1 MTQKLLLVDGHSIL
15 NRAFYGM
22 PDLTNAEGLHTNAVI
37 GFLNIFI
44 KLLDD
49 ENPDYVVVAFDTS
62 APTFRHDIF
71 KEYKGT
77 RKPMPE
83 ELRQQVPLL
92 KEVLDSM
99 GVKRYEQPGLEA
111 DDILGTLAKRA
122 EAQGMIVTL
131 VSGDRDLLQIASDN
145 ILIAN
150 PKTKGGQTTV
160 ERYHTQEVIDE
171 WGVTPEKFVEL
182 KALMGDSSDNIPGV
196 PKVGPKT
203 AKELMQTYGSI
214 AGIYEHVEEI
224 TKNAIRE
231 SLKANKE
238 SCDLSYT
245 LALIKTDADFEL
257 PWDSAKRV
265 NYLNENAYKE
275 YKRLGFKRLLSKFS
289 EEVVNNAFA
298 SLESGSVNAGGVA
311 TGANSGAGNDS
322 GIGSATVAGGSTESG
337 GGAGAENAAGTH
349 NGTGFANN
357 SASGTGF
364 GSRSGEGTGTFG
376 TSSNAGLDSEL
387 ESILRTVPQKVEAVS
402 ISSFDEAKKVIDE
415 AKSYAAGHD
424 DRFIGYSVV
433 EDSKN
438 EDDFIGLGISFE
450 TGKAF
455 FLRQSE
461 KFTAKEAGKVLED
474 LSKDCR
480 LATFDIKNT
489 YHLFTPYEIDQKKE
503 KGNFDILIGAY
514 LLNPLKDDY
523 TPEDIAGEHLGRM
536 MKSYKERFG
545 KSSLKELIE
554 VPKQMTLDL
563 GIPIPEEDTK
573 KKSKKLA
580 TPEILPEDALK
591 QIVEYAGEV
600 ANTSM
605 LAASVIEKKLEAS
618 EMAGLMRQ
626 VEMPLSYVLYSME
639 KEGIICRRDALKE
652 YGDKLSGRIE
662 ELQANIYKEAGEE
675 FNINSPKQLGVIL
688 FEKLGYEGG
697 KKTKTGYST
706 SADVL
711 EKLAPEHPFVRD
723 ILEYRGLAKLKST
736 YADGLADYIESD
748 DRIHTVFNQ
757 TITATGRISSSEPN
771 LQNIPMRTELGRAI
785 RKVFVPKDG
794 YVFADADYS
803 QVELR
808 ILADMCADEGL
819 LEDYRSG
826 KDIHRATASK
836 VFHTPFEEVTDTQRR
851 NAKAVNFGIVYG
863 ISVFGL
869 ANDLDISR
877 EEAKSYM
884 EEYFITYPGV
894 KAYQEGAVAFAK
906 EHGYS
911 ITTFGRRRPIPE
923 LKESN
928 FMRRQFGERV
938 AMNAPIQG
946 TAADIMKIA
955 MIRVFERL
963 RREKLK
969 SKLILQIHDELL
981 IETAPDEV
989 DVVKNLLTEEMQ
1001 KAADLKVPLIAECSI
1016 GSDWFEAK

>member
-1 MTQKLLLVDGHSIL
+1 MASKLLLVDGHSIL

-37 GFLNIFI
+37 GFLNIFF

-131 VSGDRDLLQIASDN
+131 VSGDRDLLQIATDN

-245 LALIKTDADFEL
+245 LALIKTDADFDL

-298 SLESGSVNAGGVA
+298 SLEAGQANAGLTNSSAATGVNPENSTRNSAGAGIAAESGSSLESADA
-311 TGANSGAGNDS
+311 AGAG
-322 GIGSATVAGGSTESG
+322 
-337 GGAGAENAAGTH
+337 
-349 NGTGFANN
+349 
-357 SASGTGF
+357 SGTG
-364 GSRSGEGTGTFG
+364 SGTD
-376 TSSNAGLDSEL
+376 AGLDTGL
-387 ESILRTVPQKVEAVS
+387 ENFLRSVPQKVEAVVV
-402 ISSFDEAKKVIDE
+402 SSFDEAGKIIAE
-415 AKSYAAGHD
+415 AKAYAKGHD
-424 DRFIGYSVV
+424 DRFIGYSVI
-433 EDSKN
+433 EDSKDA
-438 EDDFIGLGISFE
+438 DDFIGLGISFE
-450 TGKAF
+450 NGKAY
-455 FLRQSE
+455 FLRHTE
-461 KFTAKEAGKVLED
+461 KFTADEAGKVLED

-489 YHLFTPYEIDQKKE
+489 YHLFTPYEIDQKKG

-545 KSSLKELIE
+545 KSGLKELIE

-573 KKSKKLA
+573 KKSKKA
-580 TPEILPEDALK
+580 AAPDILPEDALK
-591 QIVEYAGEV
+591 QIAEYAGEV

-605 LAASVIEKKLEAS
+605 LSASVIETKLEAS
-618 EMAGLMRQ
+618 KMAGLMRE

-955 MIRVFERL
+955 MIKVFMRL
-963 RREKLK
+963 RKENLK

-989 DVVKNLLTEEMQ
+989 EVVKKLLTEEME
-1001 KAADLKVPLIAECSI
+1001 KAADLKVPLIAECSV

>member
-37 GFLNIFI
+37 GFLNIFF

-99 GVKRYEQPGLEA
+99 GVRRYEQPGLEA

-171 WGVTPEKFVEL
+171 WGLTPEKFVEL

-257 PWDSAKRV
+257 PWDSAKRI

-298 SLESGSVNAGGVA
+298 SLEEGPANGGNMTSGEGMADAGKA
-311 TGANSGAGNDS
+311 SGASAEAGNSD
-322 GIGSATVAGGSTESG
+322 
-337 GGAGAENAAGTH
+337 
-349 NGTGFANN
+349 
-357 SASGTGF
+357 GF
-364 GSRSGEGTGTFG
+364 GSGMGG
-376 TSSNAGLDSEL
+376 SSVLGSDSEL
-387 ESILRTVPQKVEAVS
+387 ESFLRSVPQKVEAVS
-402 ISSFDEAKKVIDE
+402 VSSFDEAQKIIAE
-415 AKSYAAGHD
+415 AKEYAKGND

-433 EDSKN
+433 EDSKD

-450 TGKAF
+450 SGKAY
-455 FLRQSE
+455 FLRQTE
-461 KFTAKEAGKVLED
+461 KFTAKEAGKVLEE
-474 LSKDCR
+474 LSKECR

-573 KKSKKLA
+573 KKSKKSA

-605 LAASVIEKKLEAS
+605 LAATVIEKKLEEA
-618 EMAGLMRQ
+618 EMSKLMWQ
-626 VEMPLSYVLYSME
+626 IEMPLSYVLYSME
-639 KEGIICRRDALKE
+639 KEGIICKRDALKE
-652 YGDKLSGRIE
+652 YGDKLAGRIA
-662 ELQANIYKEAGEE
+662 ELEKNIYKEAGEE

-785 RKVFVPKDG
+785 RKVFVPKEG
-794 YVFADADYS
+794 YLFADADYS

-808 ILADMCADEGL
+808 ILADMCADDGL

-836 VFHTPFEEVTDTQRR
+836 VFHTPFDEVTDAQRR

-884 EEYFITYPGV
+884 DGYFVTYPGV
-894 KAYQEGAVAFAK
+894 KTYQESAISFAK

-989 DVVKNLLTEEMQ
+989 EAVKSLLTEEMQ
-1001 KAADLKVPLIAECSI
+1001 KAADLKVPLIAQCSI
-1016 GSDWFEAK
+1016 GTDWFEAK

>member
-37 GFLNIFI
+37 GFLNIFF
-44 KLLDD
+44 KLLDE
-49 ENPDYVVVAFDTS
+49 ENPDFVVVAFDTS

-257 PWDSAKRV
+257 PWDSAKRI

-298 SLESGSVNAGGVA
+298 STEAGAGSGAA
-311 TGANSGAGNDS
+311 ANSGS
-322 GIGSATVAGGSTESG
+322 
-337 GGAGAENAAGTH
+337 
-349 NGTGFANN
+349 
-357 SASGTGF
+357 
-364 GSRSGEGTGTFG
+364 
-376 TSSNAGLDSEL
+376 DSESENFL
-387 ESILRTVPQKVEAVS
+387 NVVPQKVETKA
-402 ISSFDEAKKVIDE
+402 ISFFDEIQKIVAE
-415 AKSYAAGHD
+415 AKNYAAGHD
-424 DRFIGYSVV
+424 DRFIGFSVV
-433 EDSKN
+433 EDSKK

-450 TGKAF
+450 TDKAF
-455 FLRQSE
+455 FLRKTE
-461 KFTAKEAGKVLED
+461 KFTAKEAGRVLED

-489 YHLFTPYEIDQKKE
+489 YHLFTPYEIDHKKE

-545 KSSLKELIE
+545 KGSLKELIE

-563 GIPIPEEDTK
+563 GIPLPEEDTK
-573 KKSKKLA
+573 KKSKKAA
-580 TPEILPEDALK
+580 TSEILPEEALK

-600 ANTSM
+600 ANTSL
-605 LAASVIEKKLEAS
+605 LAASTIEKKLEEA
-618 EMAGLMRQ
+618 EMSKLMWQ
-626 VEMPLSYVLYSME
+626 IEMPLSYVLYSME
-639 KEGIICRRDALKE
+639 KEGIICKRDALKE
-652 YGDKLSGRIE
+652 YGDKLTGRIA
-662 ELQANIYKEAGEE
+662 ELEKNIYKEAGEE

-785 RKVFVPKDG
+785 RKVFVPKEG
-794 YVFADADYS
+794 YLFADADYS

-808 ILADMCADEGL
+808 ILADMCADDGL

-836 VFHTPFEEVTDTQRR
+836 VFHTPFDEVTDAQRR

-884 EEYFITYPGV
+884 DGYFVTYPGV
-894 KAYQEGAVAFAK
+894 KTYQESAISFAK

-989 DVVKNLLTEEMQ
+989 EAVKSLLTEEMQ
-1001 KAADLKVPLIAECSI
+1001 KAADLKVPLIAQCSI
-1016 GSDWFEAK
+1016 GTDWFEAK

>member
-1 MTQKLLLVDGHSIL
+1 MASKLLLVDGHSIL

-22 PDLTNAEGLHTNAVI
+22 PDLTNSEGLHTNAVI
-37 GFLNIFI
+37 GFLNIFF
-44 KLLDD
+44 KLLDE

-77 RKPMPE
+77 RKPMPA
-83 ELRQQVPLL
+83 ELHEQVPLL
-92 KEVLDSM
+92 KEVLDTM
-99 GVKRYEQPGLEA
+99 GVRRYEEPGLEA

-122 EAQGMIVTL
+122 ESQGMIVTL

-289 EEVVNNAFA
+289 QEVVDKAFA
-298 SLESGSVNAGGVA
+298 SVGESGNTNAVDVAFNAASNAASNAADPNGIASNGEAIKGAALDGVSVDKA
-311 TGANSGAGNDS
+311 S
-322 GIGSATVAGGSTESG
+322 
-337 GGAGAENAAGTH
+337 AGAVADT
-349 NGTGFANN
+349 
-357 SASGTGF
+357 
-364 GSRSGEGTGTFG
+364 
-376 TSSNAGLDSEL
+376 
-387 ESILRTVPQKVEAVS
+387 SILNTKSSSTGNIEEAGDNQDEIIINLLKQVPQQIEA
-402 ISSFDEAKKVIDE
+402 ISVTSFDEAEDIIRK
-415 AKSYAAGHD
+415 AKEYAAGNN
-424 DRFIGYSVV
+424 DRFIGYSVI
-433 EDSKN
+433 EDSKDP
-438 EDDFIGLGISFE
+438 DDFIGLGISYE
-450 TGKAF
+450 NCKAY
-455 FLRQSE
+455 FLRHTE
-461 KFTAKEAGKVLED
+461 KFTLEYAGKVLED

-480 LATFDIKNT
+480 LTTFDIKNT
-489 YHLFTPYEIDQKKE
+489 YHLFTPYEIDHKKE
-503 KGNFDILIGAY
+503 KGDFDILIGAY

-536 MKSYKERFG
+536 MRSYKERFG

-554 VPKQMTLDL
+554 VPQQMTLDL
-563 GIPIPEEDTK
+563 GIPMTADDDSSK
-573 KKSKKLA
+573 KSSKKSKKASEPQLR
-580 TPEILPEDALK
+580 PEDALK
-591 QIVEYAGEV
+591 QIVEYAAEI
-600 ANTSM
+600 ANTS
-605 LAASVIEKKLEAS
+605 LLVAPIIEKKLANAK
-618 EMAGLMRQ
+618 MLDLMNDI
-626 VEMPLSYVLYSME
+626 EMPLSFVLYSME

-652 YGDKLSGRIE
+652 YGDQLTGRIA
-662 ELQANIYKEAGEE
+662 ELERNIYKEAGEE

-711 EKLAPEHPFVRD
+711 DKLAPEHPFVKD
-723 ILEYRGLAKLKST
+723 ILEYRALTKLKST

-748 DRIHTVFNQ
+748 NRIHTVFNQ

-869 ANDLDISR
+869 ANDLGISR
-877 EEAKSYM
+877 EEAKGYM
-884 EEYFITYPGV
+884 EEYFKTYPGV
-894 KAYQEGAVAFAK
+894 KAYQEASVAYAK
-906 EHGYS
+906 DHGYS

-923 LKESN
+923 LRESN

-946 TAADIMKIA
+946 TTADTMKVA
-955 MIRVFERL
+955 MIRVFMRL
-963 RREKLK
+963 RKENLK
-969 SKLILQIHDELL
+969 SRLILQIHDELL

-989 DVVKNLLTEEMQ
+989 DVVKSLLTEEMQ
-1001 KAADLKVPLIAECSI
+1001 KAADLKVPLIAECSV

>member
-37 GFLNIFI
+37 GFLNIFF

-83 ELRQQVPLL
+83 ELRQQVSLL

-99 GVKRYEQPGLEA
+99 GVRRYEQPGLEA

-171 WGVTPEKFVEL
+171 WGLTPEKFVEL

-257 PWDSAKRV
+257 PWDSAKRI

-298 SLESGSVNAGGVA
+298 SLEEGPANGGNMTSGEGMADAGKA
-311 TGANSGAGNDS
+311 SGASAEAGNSD
-322 GIGSATVAGGSTESG
+322 
-337 GGAGAENAAGTH
+337 
-349 NGTGFANN
+349 
-357 SASGTGF
+357 GF
-364 GSRSGEGTGTFG
+364 GSGMGG
-376 TSSNAGLDSEL
+376 SSVLGSDSEL
-387 ESILRTVPQKVEAVS
+387 ESFLRSVPQKVEAVS
-402 ISSFDEAKKVIDE
+402 VSSFDEAQKIIAE
-415 AKSYAAGHD
+415 AKEYAKGND

-433 EDSKN
+433 EDSKD

-450 TGKAF
+450 SGKAY
-455 FLRQSE
+455 FLRQTE
-461 KFTAKEAGKVLED
+461 KFTAKEAGKVLEE
-474 LSKDCR
+474 LSKECR

-573 KKSKKLA
+573 KKSKKSA

-605 LAASVIEKKLEAS
+605 LAATVIEKKLEAS

-639 KEGIICRRDALKE
+639 KEGIICRRDALKD
-652 YGDKLSGRIE
+652 YGDKLAGRIA
-662 ELQANIYKEAGEE
+662 ELEQNIYKEAGEE

-785 RKVFVPKDG
+785 RKVFVPKEG
-794 YVFADADYS
+794 YLFADADYS

-808 ILADMCADEGL
+808 ILADMCADDGL

-836 VFHTPFEEVTDTQRR
+836 VFHTPFDEVTDAQRR

-884 EEYFITYPGV
+884 DGYFVTYPGV
-894 KAYQEGAVAFAK
+894 KTYQESAISFAK

-989 DVVKNLLTEEMQ
+989 EAVKSLLTEEMQ
-1001 KAADLKVPLIAECSI
+1001 KAADLKVPLIAQCSI
-1016 GSDWFEAK
+1016 GTDWFEAK

>member
-37 GFLNIFI
+37 GFLNIFF

-62 APTFRHDIF
+62 APTFRHNIF

-99 GVKRYEQPGLEA
+99 GVRRYEEPGLEA
-111 DDILGTLAKRA
+111 DDILGSLAKRA

-231 SLKANKE
+231 SLKANKD

-298 SLESGSVNAGGVA
+298 SLEEGPASAGSGALAAGTEA
-311 TGANSGAGNDS
+311 GAGSGAG
-322 GIGSATVAGGSTESG
+322 T
-337 GGAGAENAAGTH
+337 GADNGAE
-349 NGTGFANN
+349 TGN
-357 SASGTGF
+357 GTGF
-364 GSRSGEGTGTFG
+364 GSEMGGSSASG
-376 TSSNAGLDSEL
+376 SDSEL
-387 ESILRTVPQKVEAVS
+387 ESFLRSVPQKVDAVAV
-402 ISSFDEAKKVIDE
+402 SSFDEIQKIVAE
-415 AKSYAAGHD
+415 AKNYAAGND
-424 DRFIGYSVV
+424 NRFIGYSVV
-433 EDSKN
+433 EDSKD
-438 EDDFIGLGISFE
+438 EDDFIGLGLSFE
-450 TGKAF
+450 TGKAY
-455 FLRQSE
+455 FLRQSG

-474 LSKDCR
+474 LSKECR

-573 KKSKKLA
+573 KKSKKSA

-963 RREKLK
+963 RRENLK
-969 SKLILQIHDELL
+969 SRLILQIHDELL

-989 DVVKNLLTEEMQ
+989 EVVKSLLTEEMQ

>member
-22 PDLTNAEGLHTNAVI
+22 PDLTNSEGLHTNAVI
-37 GFLNIFI
+37 GFLNIFF
-44 KLLDD
+44 KLLDE

-62 APTFRHDIF
+62 APTFRHNIF

-77 RKPMPE
+77 RKPMPA
-83 ELRQQVPLL
+83 ELHEQVPLL

-99 GVKRYEQPGLEA
+99 GVRRYEEPGLEA

-289 EEVVNNAFA
+289 EEVVNNAFS
-298 SLESGSVNAGGVA
+298 SLEDESANAGGA
-311 TGANSGAGNDS
+311 SEAGTKEGVS
-322 GIGSATVAGGSTESG
+322 S
-337 GGAGAENAAGTH
+337 AAGKE
-349 NGTGFANN
+349 
-357 SASGTGF
+357 S
-364 GSRSGEGTGTFG
+364 
-376 TSSNAGLDSEL
+376 DI
-387 ESILRTVPQKVEAVS
+387 ESISKSVPQKVEAESVT
-402 ISSFDEAKKVIDE
+402 SFDKVVEIVKAASD
-415 AKSYAAGHD
+415 YAAGHD
-424 DRFIGYSVV
+424 DRFIGYSVI
-433 EDSKN
+433 EDSKDD
-438 EDDFIGLGISFE
+438 DDFLGLGISFE
-450 TGKAF
+450 EGKAY
-455 FLRQSE
+455 FLRQTE
-461 KFTAKEAGKVLED
+461 KFTKEYAGRVLEE

-489 YHLFTPYEIDQKKE
+489 YHLYTPYEIDHKKE

-514 LLNPLKDDY
+514 LINPLKDDY
-523 TPEDIAGEHLGRM
+523 APEDIASEYLGRM

-545 KSSLKELIE
+545 KSLLKELIE

-563 GIPIPEEDTK
+563 GIPMPEDTK
-573 KKSKKLA
+573 KKSKKA
-580 TPEILPEDALK
+580 AGTDILPEDALV

-600 ANTSM
+600 ANTAL
-605 LAASVIEKKLEAS
+605 LAAGIIEKKLEETKMS
-618 EMAGLMRQ
+618 DLMRDI
-626 VEMPLSYVLYSME
+626 EMPLSYVLFAME

-652 YGDKLSGRIE
+652 YGDKLTGRIA
-662 ELQANIYKEAGEE
+662 ELEQNIYKEAGEE

-723 ILEYRGLAKLKST
+723 ILEYRALAKLKST

-836 VFHTPFEEVTDTQRR
+836 VFHTPFDEVTDTQRR

-869 ANDLDISR
+869 ANDLGISR
-877 EEAKSYM
+877 EEAKGYM
-884 EEYFITYPGV
+884 EGYFLTYPGV
-894 KAYQEGAVAFAK
+894 KAYQEGAVSFAK

-928 FMRRQFGERV
+928 FMRRAFGERV

-955 MIRVFERL
+955 MIRVFMRL
-963 RREKLK
+963 RKENLK

-989 DVVKNLLTEEMQ
+989 EIVKNLLTEEMQ
-1001 KAADLKVPLIAECSI
+1001 KAADLKVPLIAECSV
-1016 GSDWFEAK
+1016 GNDWFEAK

>member
-37 GFLNIFI
+37 GFLNIFF

-83 ELRQQVPLL
+83 ELHQQVPLL

-99 GVKRYEQPGLEA
+99 GVRRYEQPGLEA

-298 SLESGSVNAGGVA
+298 SLEEGPVSAGSEALAAGTEAGK
-311 TGANSGAGNDS
+311 GAGISAGSGAG
-322 GIGSATVAGGSTESG
+322 T
-337 GGAGAENAAGTH
+337 GADNGAE
-349 NGTGFANN
+349 TGN
-357 SASGTGF
+357 GTGF
-364 GSRSGEGTGTFG
+364 GSGMDGSSASG
-376 TSSNAGLDSEL
+376 SDSEL
-387 ESILRTVPQKVEAVS
+387 ESFLKSVPQKVDAVA
-402 ISSFDEAKKVIDE
+402 ISSFDEIQKIVAE
-415 AKSYAAGHD
+415 AKNYAAGND

-433 EDSKN
+433 EDSKD
-438 EDDFIGLGISFE
+438 EDDFIGLGLSFE
-450 TGKAF
+450 TGKAY

-461 KFTAKEAGKVLED
+461 KFTAKEAGNVLED
-474 LSKDCR
+474 LSKECR

-573 KKSKKLA
+573 KKSKKSA

-963 RREKLK
+963 RRENLK

-1016 GSDWFEAK
+1016 GTDWFEAK

>member
-37 GFLNIFI
+37 GFLNIFF

-77 RKPMPE
+77 RKPMPQ
-83 ELRQQVPLL
+83 ELHEQVPLL

-99 GVKRYEQPGLEA
+99 GVRRYEQPGLEA

-298 SLESGSVNAGGVA
+298 SLETAQTDAGSEAE
-311 TGANSGAGNDS
+311 GAGS
-322 GIGSATVAGGSTESG
+322 IP
-337 GGAGAENAAGTH
+337 
-349 NGTGFANN
+349 N
-357 SASGTGF
+357 SV
-364 GSRSGEGTGTFG
+364 EV
-376 TSSNAGLDSEL
+376 TSV
-387 ESILRTVPQKVEAVS
+387 T
-402 ISSFDEAKKVIDE
+402 SFDEAQKIIQE
-415 AKSYAAGHD
+415 AKDYSKGHD
-424 DRFIGYSVV
+424 DRFIGFSVI
-433 EDSKN
+433 EDSKDA
-438 EDDFIGLGISFE
+438 EDFIGLGISFE
-450 TGKAF
+450 NGKAY
-455 FLRQSE
+455 FLRNTE
-461 KFTAKEAGKVLED
+461 KFTAQVAGKILED

-480 LATFDIKNT
+480 LSTFDIKNT
-489 YHLFTPYEIDQKKE
+489 YHLFTPYEIDAKKT

-554 VPKQMTLDL
+554 VPMQMTLDL
-563 GIPIPEEDTK
+563 GIPMPEEDTK
-573 KKSKKLA
+573 KKSKKA
-580 TPEILPEDALK
+580 ASPEILPEDALK

-600 ANTSM
+600 ANTAM
-605 LAASVIEKKLEAS
+605 HGASILEKKLEDVK
-618 EMAGLMRQ
+618 MAGLMQ
-626 VEMPLSYVLYSME
+626 EVEMPLSYVLYSME
-639 KEGIICRRDALKE
+639 KEGIICRRDALKD
-652 YGDKLSGRIE
+652 YGDKLAGRIA
-662 ELQANIYKEAGEE
+662 ELEQNIYKEAGEE

-748 DRIHTVFNQ
+748 NRIHTVFNQ

-785 RKVFVPKDG
+785 RKVFVPRDG

-836 VFHTPFEEVTDTQRR
+836 VFHTPFDEVTDTQRR

-869 ANDLDISR
+869 ANDLGISR
-877 EEAKSYM
+877 EEAKGYM
-884 EEYFITYPGV
+884 EGYFLTYPGV

-955 MIRVFERL
+955 MIRVFMRL
-963 RREKLK
+963 RKENLK
-969 SKLILQIHDELL
+969 SRLILQIHDELL

-989 DVVKNLLTEEMQ
+989 EVVKNLLTEEMQ

-1016 GSDWFEAK
+1016 GKDWFEAK

>member
-37 GFLNIFI
+37 GFLNIFF

-77 RKPMPE
+77 RKPMPQ
-83 ELRQQVPLL
+83 ELHEQVPLL

-99 GVKRYEQPGLEA
+99 GVRRYEQPGLEA

-298 SLESGSVNAGGVA
+298 SLETAFTGGSSKNSGFGNGSANNNGTDV
-311 TGANSGAGNDS
+311 ANSSNDGFSAGS
-322 GIGSATVAGGSTESG
+322 GFGISEGSSAKGGSSDMNCDLEI
-337 GGAGAENAAGTH
+337 EN
-349 NGTGFANN
+349 
-357 SASGTGF
+357 
-364 GSRSGEGTGTFG
+364 
-376 TSSNAGLDSEL
+376 
-387 ESILRTVPQKVEAVS
+387 ILRNVPQKVDVTS
-402 ISSFDEAKKVIDE
+402 VTSFDEAQKIIQE
-415 AKSYAAGHD
+415 AKDYAKGHD
-424 DRFIGYSVV
+424 DRFIGFSVI
-433 EDSKN
+433 EDSKDA
-438 EDDFIGLGISFE
+438 EDFIGLGISFE
-450 TGKAF
+450 NGKAY
-455 FLRQSE
+455 FLRNTE
-461 KFTAKEAGKVLED
+461 KFTAEYAGKVLED

-489 YHLFTPYEIDQKKE
+489 YHLFTPYEIDSKKA

-545 KSSLKELIE
+545 KRSLKELIE
-554 VPKQMTLDL
+554 VPMQMTLDL
-563 GIPIPEEDTK
+563 GIPMPEEDTK
-573 KKSKKLA
+573 KKSKKA
-580 TPEILPEDALK
+580 AAPEILPEDALK

-600 ANTSM
+600 ANTAM
-605 LAASVIEKKLEAS
+605 HGAFILEKKLEDAK
-618 EMAGLMRQ
+618 MAGLMQ
-626 VEMPLSYVLYSME
+626 EVEMPLSYVLYSME
-639 KEGIICRRDALKE
+639 KEGIICRRDALKD
-652 YGDKLSGRIE
+652 YGDKLAGRIA
-662 ELQANIYKEAGEE
+662 ELEQNIYKEAGEE

-748 DRIHTVFNQ
+748 NRIHTVFNQ

-785 RKVFVPKDG
+785 RKVFVPRDG

-836 VFHTPFEEVTDTQRR
+836 VFHTPFDEVTDTQRR

-869 ANDLDISR
+869 ANDLGISR
-877 EEAKSYM
+877 EEAKGYM
-884 EEYFITYPGV
+884 EGYFLTYPGV

-955 MIRVFERL
+955 MIRVFMRL
-963 RREKLK
+963 RKENLK
-969 SKLILQIHDELL
+969 SRLILQIHDELL

-989 DVVKNLLTEEMQ
+989 EVVKNLLTEEMQ

-1016 GSDWFEAK
+1016 GKDWFEAK

>member
-37 GFLNIFI
+37 GFLNIFF

-62 APTFRHDIF
+62 APTFRHNIF

-99 GVKRYEQPGLEA
+99 GVRRYEEPGLEA
-111 DDILGTLAKRA
+111 DDILGSLAKRA

-231 SLKANKE
+231 SLKANKD

-298 SLESGSVNAGGVA
+298 SLEEGPASAGSGALAAGTEA
-311 TGANSGAGNDS
+311 GAGNGAGISAGSGAG
-322 GIGSATVAGGSTESG
+322 T
-337 GGAGAENAAGTH
+337 GADNGAE
-349 NGTGFANN
+349 TGN
-357 SASGTGF
+357 GTGF
-364 GSRSGEGTGTFG
+364 GSEMGGSSASG
-376 TSSNAGLDSEL
+376 SDSEL
-387 ESILRTVPQKVEAVS
+387 ESFLRSVPQKVDAVAV
-402 ISSFDEAKKVIDE
+402 SSFDEIQKIVAE
-415 AKSYAAGHD
+415 AKNYAAGND
-424 DRFIGYSVV
+424 NRFIGYSVV
-433 EDSKN
+433 EDSKD
-438 EDDFIGLGISFE
+438 EDDFIGLGLSFE
-450 TGKAF
+450 TGKAY

-474 LSKDCR
+474 LSKECR

-573 KKSKKLA
+573 KKSKKSA

-605 LAASVIEKKLEAS
+605 LAAFVIEKKLEAS

-911 ITTFGRRRPIPE
+911 ITTLGRRRPIPE

-963 RREKLK
+963 RRENLK
-969 SKLILQIHDELL
+969 SRLILQIHDELL

-989 DVVKNLLTEEMQ
+989 EVVKSLLTEEMQ

>member
-1 MTQKLLLVDGHSIL
+1 MASKLLLVDGHSIL

-37 GFLNIFI
+37 GFLNIFF

-131 VSGDRDLLQIASDN
+131 VSGDRDLLQIATDN

-298 SLESGSVNAGGVA
+298 SLEAGQANAGLTNSSAATGVNPEAGTGNSAGAGIAAESGSSLESAGA
-311 TGANSGAGNDS
+311 AG
-322 GIGSATVAGGSTESG
+322 TESG
-337 GGAGAENAAGTH
+337 
-349 NGTGFANN
+349 TG
-357 SASGTGF
+357 SGTD
-364 GSRSGEGTGTFG
+364 
-376 TSSNAGLDSEL
+376 AGLDTGL
-387 ESILRTVPQKVEAVS
+387 ENFLRSVPQKVESVVV
-402 ISSFDEAKKVIDE
+402 SSFDEAVKIIAE
-415 AKSYAAGHD
+415 AKAYAKGHD
-424 DRFIGYSVV
+424 DRFIGYSVI
-433 EDSKN
+433 EDSKDA
-438 EDDFIGLGISFE
+438 DDFIGLGISFE
-450 TGKAF
+450 NGKAY
-455 FLRQSE
+455 FLRHTE
-461 KFTAKEAGKVLED
+461 KFTADEAGKVLED

-545 KSSLKELIE
+545 KSGLKELIE

-573 KKSKKLA
+573 KKSKKA
-580 TPEILPEDALK
+580 AAPDILPEDALK
-591 QIVEYAGEV
+591 QIAEYAGEV

-605 LAASVIEKKLEAS
+605 LSASVIGTKLEAS
-618 EMAGLMRQ
+618 KMAGLMRE

-955 MIRVFERL
+955 MIRVFMRL
-963 RREKLK
+963 RKENLK

-989 DVVKNLLTEEMQ
+989 EVVKKLLTEEME

>member
-1 MTQKLLLVDGHSIL
+1 MAEKLLLVDGHSIL
-15 NRAFYGM
+15 NRAFYGL
-22 PDLTNAEGLHTNAVI
+22 PDLTNSEGLHTNAVI
-37 GFLNIFI
+37 GFLNIFFR
-44 KLLDD
+44 LLDD
-49 ENPDYVVVAFDTS
+49 ENPDYVIVAFDTS
-62 APTFRHDIF
+62 APTFRHEIF

-77 RKPMPE
+77 RKPMPG
-83 ELRQQVPLL
+83 ELHQQVPLL

-99 GVKRYEQPGLEA
+99 GVRRYEQPGLEA

-122 EAQGMIVTL
+122 EKQGMEVVL

-150 PKTKGGQTTV
+150 PKTKGGQTSV
-160 ERYHTQEVIDE
+160 ERYHSKEVYDE
-171 WGVTPEKFVEL
+171 WGVTPDKFVEL

-214 AGIYEHVEEI
+214 EGIYEHVDEI
-224 TKNAIRE
+224 SKNAIRE
-231 SLKANKE
+231 SLKANRQ

-257 PWDSAKRV
+257 PWDSARRI

-275 YKRLGFKRLLSKFS
+275 YKRLGFRRLLSKFS
-289 EEVVNNAFA
+289 QEVIDKAFESVDNSKN
-298 SLESGSVNAGGVA
+298 SL
-311 TGANSGAGNDS
+311 
-322 GIGSATVAGGSTESG
+322 
-337 GGAGAENAAGTH
+337 
-349 NGTGFANN
+349 
-357 SASGTGF
+357 
-364 GSRSGEGTGTFG
+364 
-376 TSSNAGLDSEL
+376 SNAGADDDINKDSLNKAGADGKANKDSLNKADTDSETNKDSL
-387 ESILRTVPQKVEAVS
+387 KNTFIDGETGKDSIENSKMDDEIRKFTASLSQKV
-402 ISSFDEAKKVIDE
+402 SSELVTSLDKVKEIIALAKE
-415 AKSYAAGHD
+415 YAKDRS
-424 DRFIGYSVV
+424 DRFIGYSVI
-433 EDSKN
+433 EDSK
-438 EDDFIGLGISFE
+438 EADDFIGLGISYE
-450 TGKAF
+450 NDKAY
-455 FLRQSE
+455 FLKKTEEFSRDFAGEILRELSE
-461 KFTAKEAGKVLED
+461 V
-474 LSKDCR
+474 CR

-489 YHLFTPYEIDQKKE
+489 YHLFEPYEIDHKKE

-523 TPEDIAGEHLGRM
+523 MPEDIAQEHLGRM
-536 MKSYKERFG
+536 MKSYYERFG

-563 GIPIPEEDTK
+563 GIPISTDEAPK
-573 KKSKKLA
+573 KKSKKEKEPRL
-580 TPEILPEDALK
+580 LPSQALV
-591 QIVEYAGEV
+591 QITEYAAEE
-600 ANTSM
+600 ANTAFCS
-605 LAASVIEKKLEAS
+605 AAVIEKKLENTK
-618 EMAGLMRQ
+618 MANLMHEI
-626 VEMPLSYVLYSME
+626 EMPLSYVLYSME

-652 YGDKLSGRIE
+652 YGDKLQVRIT
-662 ELQANIYKEAGEE
+662 ELEKNIYEAAGEE

-711 EKLAPEHPFVRD
+711 EKLAPKHPFVKD
-723 ILEYRGLAKLKST
+723 ILEYRALAKLKST

-748 DRIHTVFNQ
+748 NRIHTVFNQ
-757 TITATGRISSSEPN
+757 TITATGRISSSDPN

-785 RKVFVPKDG
+785 RKVFVPRDG
-794 YVFADADYS
+794 YMFVDADYS

-836 VFHTPFEEVTDTQRR
+836 VFHTPFDEVTSTQRR

-869 ANDLDISR
+869 ASDLDISR
-877 EEAKSYM
+877 EEAKGYM
-884 EEYFITYPGV
+884 EEYFRTYPLV
-894 KAYQEGAVAFAK
+894 KAYQEGAISFAR

-911 ITTFGRRRPIPE
+911 ITAFGRRRPIPE
-923 LKESN
+923 LKDSN

-963 RREKLK
+963 RKENLK

-989 DVVKNLLTEEMQ
+989 EIVKKLLTQEMQ
-1001 KAADLKVPLIAECSI
+1001 NAANLKVPLIAECSV

>member
-37 GFLNIFI
+37 GFLNIFF
-44 KLLDD
+44 KLLDE
-49 ENPDYVVVAFDTS
+49 ENPDFVVVAFDTS

-257 PWDSAKRV
+257 PWDSAKRI

-298 SLESGSVNAGGVA
+298 STEAGAGSGAA
-311 TGANSGAGNDS
+311 ANSGS
-322 GIGSATVAGGSTESG
+322 
-337 GGAGAENAAGTH
+337 
-349 NGTGFANN
+349 
-357 SASGTGF
+357 
-364 GSRSGEGTGTFG
+364 
-376 TSSNAGLDSEL
+376 DSESENFL
-387 ESILRTVPQKVEAVS
+387 NVVPQKVETKA
-402 ISSFDEAKKVIDE
+402 ISFFDEIQKIVAE
-415 AKSYAAGHD
+415 AKNYAAGHD
-424 DRFIGYSVV
+424 DRFIGFSVV
-433 EDSKN
+433 EDSKK

-450 TGKAF
+450 TDKAF
-455 FLRQSE
+455 FLRKTE
-461 KFTAKEAGKVLED
+461 KFTAKEAGRVLED

-545 KSSLKELIE
+545 KGSLKELIE

-563 GIPIPEEDTK
+563 GIPLPEEDTK
-573 KKSKKLA
+573 KKSKKAA
-580 TPEILPEDALK
+580 TSEILPEEALK

-600 ANTSM
+600 ANTSL
-605 LAASVIEKKLEAS
+605 LAASTIEKKLEEA
-618 EMAGLMRQ
+618 EMSKLMWQ
-626 VEMPLSYVLYSME
+626 IEMPLSYVLYSME
-639 KEGIICRRDALKE
+639 KEGIICKRDALKE
-652 YGDKLSGRIE
+652 YGDKLTGRIA
-662 ELQANIYKEAGEE
+662 ELEKNIYKEAGEE

-785 RKVFVPKDG
+785 RKVFVPKEG
-794 YVFADADYS
+794 YLFADADYS

-808 ILADMCADEGL
+808 ILADMCADDGL

-836 VFHTPFEEVTDTQRR
+836 VFHTPFDEVTDAQRR

-884 EEYFITYPGV
+884 DGYFVTYPGV
-894 KAYQEGAVAFAK
+894 KTYQESAISFAK

-989 DVVKNLLTEEMQ
+989 EAVKSLLTEEMQ
-1001 KAADLKVPLIAECSI
+1001 KAADLKVPLIAQCSI
-1016 GSDWFEAK
+1016 GTDWFEAK